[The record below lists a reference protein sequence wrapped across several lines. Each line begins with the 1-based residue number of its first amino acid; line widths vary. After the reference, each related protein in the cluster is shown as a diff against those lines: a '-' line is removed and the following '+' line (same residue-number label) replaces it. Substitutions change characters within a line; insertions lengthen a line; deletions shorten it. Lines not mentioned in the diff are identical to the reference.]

1 MGEQKSKGPKIV
13 LCTVIAFVGMLLG
26 GVANT
31 AGYPLIKAAEMACK
45 KIVLKSS
52 EVEKVLV

>member
-31 AGYPLIKAAEMACK
+31 AGYPLINGIIIM
-45 KIVLKSS
+45 ITVSVLFAVWKN
-52 EVEKVLV
+52 